1 MSKRIA
7 GVYELGK
14 EIGAGGGGVVY
25 LGEHIRLKKK
35 IILKADKRS
44 LRVKEEKLRREVDI
58 LKNLSHTY
66 IPHVYD
72 FVPEDGVVYTVMDY
86 IEGESLD
93 KLLARGQ
100 LPAQPQMIQWACQLL
115 EALVYLH
122 NQSPHGILHGD
133 IKPANIMLKPNGDVC
148 LIDFNIALALGEDGA
163 VRVGFSRGYA
173 SPEHYGADYISRN
186 KPASA
191 GSIIETQHKK
201 ETSRST
207 VEEDV
212 TAVSSIDDLVEDT
225 QAEECATQVTQTE
238 YDIVGEVQSGED
250 TAFATQIEAMNQD
263 STQYEEQ
270 SAKVSG
276 SQDKTTTEGKKGI
289 LLDVRSDIYCLGAT
303 LYHMIS
309 GQRPAQDARDVVPL
323 GPEVCSKAV
332 SLILQKAMAI
342 QPYDRYQTAAEML
355 EAFQTLHAKDVRT
368 VRHKRHK
375 LLVAAG
381 LTGLFLAGGGSTFVG
396 LKQLENRQAALTL
409 AEYSANALAEGKISE
424 AVSQAMQAIPLGKSI
439 LEAPVTAQAQKAL
452 TDALGVYDLAEGFKD
467 VDTIELPGAPYDIV
481 MSPKGTQ
488 AAVVYAYEI
497 AVYDLENCQQ
507 IARLPTQ
514 QSALSDCV
522 FMDETH
528 VVYAGDTGI
537 TGYDLEEGTVMWTGE
552 TATTLTISA
561 DKKVVAAVDRDA
573 DQAMIYNA
581 VNGEQIAVCSFGGQH
596 LSVPA
601 NDIFADPQR
610 DIFALN
616 EDGSM
621 LAVSFSNGGLMV
633 FDIKNPDEDLIVYDS
648 SEYRLFEGGFYE
660 KYFAFAARKNGE
672 SLFGMI
678 DVEKAAYIGGYTT
691 KDNLILKADAQG
703 IYLAS
708 GGLLV
713 RVDPDTMEELEI
725 AYTENALITGFSAGG
740 THTLTATDDNA
751 FSFYD
756 KGANQMSKV
765 LCQEQCEFVA
775 VSEEYAVVGN
785 RNKPS
790 VRVLKLD
797 AHNDA
802 HLLTYDARYPHDEA
816 RISHDGNTFMLY
828 CIQGFQIYDQKGN
841 LLTELELPDATQ
853 IYDQQFI
860 REEKDSWLEV
870 TWYDGTVRCY
880 SANDGTLISEEKKE
894 APQKDLYEEFFT
906 QKYRIASSLHGAPE
920 VYDLKSGQKV
930 KNLAGEDYLAYVT
943 QIGSYIITEY
953 VGTTQERYG
962 ILLDENLEEIAYLPG
977 LCDVVDEMLL
987 FDFKSGNLRK
997 CHLYSLQELIA
1008 LGASYNF

>member
-1 MSKRIA
+1 
-7 GVYELGK
+7 
-14 EIGAGGGGVVY
+14 
-25 LGEHIRLKKK
+25 
-35 IILKADKRS
+35 
-44 LRVKEEKLRREVDI
+44 
-58 LKNLSHTY
+58 
-66 IPHVYD
+66 
-72 FVPEDGVVYTVMDY
+72 
-86 IEGESLD
+86 
-93 KLLARGQ
+93 
-100 LPAQPQMIQWACQLL
+100 
-115 EALVYLH
+115 
-122 NQSPHGILHGD
+122 
-133 IKPANIMLKPNGDVC
+133 
-148 LIDFNIALALGEDGA
+148 
-163 VRVGFSRGYA
+163 
-173 SPEHYGADYISRN
+173 
-186 KPASA
+186 
-191 GSIIETQHKK
+191 
-201 ETSRST
+201 
-207 VEEDV
+207 
-212 TAVSSIDDLVEDT
+212 
-225 QAEECATQVTQTE
+225 
-238 YDIVGEVQSGED
+238 
-250 TAFATQIEAMNQD
+250 
-263 STQYEEQ
+263 
-270 SAKVSG
+270 
-276 SQDKTTTEGKKGI
+276 
-289 LLDVRSDIYCLGAT
+289 
-303 LYHMIS
+303 
-309 GQRPAQDARDVVPL
+309 
-323 GPEVCSKAV
+323 
-332 SLILQKAMAI
+332 
-342 QPYDRYQTAAEML
+342 
-355 EAFQTLHAKDVRT
+355 
-368 VRHKRHK
+368 
-375 LLVAAG
+375 
-381 LTGLFLAGGGSTFVG
+381 
-396 LKQLENRQAALTL
+396 
-409 AEYSANALAEGKISE
+409 
-424 AVSQAMQAIPLGKSI
+424 
-439 LEAPVTAQAQKAL
+439 
-452 TDALGVYDLAEGFKD
+452 
-467 VDTIELPGAPYDIV
+467 
-481 MSPKGTQ
+481 
-488 AAVVYAYEI
+488 
-497 AVYDLENCQQ
+497 
-507 IARLPTQ
+507 
-514 QSALSDCV
+514 
-522 FMDETH
+522 MDETH

-621 LAVSFSNGGLMV
+621 LAVSFSNGDLMV

-880 SANDGTLISEEKKE
+880 SAKDGTLISEEKKE

-943 QIGSYIITEY
+943 QIVS
-953 VGTTQERYG
+953 
-962 ILLDENLEEIAYLPG
+962 
-977 LCDVVDEMLL
+977 
-987 FDFKSGNLRK
+987 
-997 CHLYSLQELIA
+997 
-1008 LGASYNF
+1008 